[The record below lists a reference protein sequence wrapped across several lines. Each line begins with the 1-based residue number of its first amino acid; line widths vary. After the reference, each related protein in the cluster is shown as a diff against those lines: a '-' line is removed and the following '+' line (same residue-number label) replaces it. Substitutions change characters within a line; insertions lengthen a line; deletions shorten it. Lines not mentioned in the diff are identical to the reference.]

1 MPSKSERQ
9 RNFFR
14 LVKAYKSGK
23 IKNVSDEIKKAANS
37 MSNKQIDDFLKL
49 ESEGFPQANLGNTPG
64 MGDVVAP
71 NALNGNTGSGDVF
84 TQTGNVSVIDP
95 FKDIDEL
102 LQKIKKIKEKI
113 KRKN

>member
-64 MGDVVAP
+64 MGNIVAP
-71 NALNGNTGSGDVF
+71 TPSNGNIGSGDIF

-95 FKDIDEL
+95 FEDIDEL
-102 LQKIKKIKEKI
+102 LKRIKKIKEKI
-113 KRKN
+113 KRR